1 MQKERNMHPGGWGL
15 SLGLWIFLAAIIV
28 ASIWSGARQRAE
40 KHETLRRIVE
50 KTGTVDEARLR
61 ELFREDPDGE
71 GQPGSGYRFLRISG
85 TITMFVGAA
94 IALFSLIP
102 LLFGRPVEWRFGG
115 LAVAAGVAVVGLGIF
130 FSSRFAEPPAGRW
143 TDPPAR

>member
-1 MQKERNMHPGGWGL
+1 M
-15 SLGLWIFLAAIIV
+15 SLGFWIFLAAIIV
-28 ASIWSGARQRAE
+28 ASIWSGARQKAE

-61 ELFREDPDGE
+61 ELFREDADGE
-71 GQPGSGYRFLRISG
+71 GKPGSGYRFLRISG
-85 TITMFVGAA
+85 TITMFGGAA
-94 IALFSLIP
+94 VALFFLIP
-102 LLFGRPVEWRFGG
+102 TLFGRPVEWWYG
-115 LAVAAGVAVVGLGIF
+115 GVAISAGIALVGLGIF